1 MLWSASPTSLSLPIE
16 RATKEKSE
24 IERRNRKQIEER
36 GAYSPEQE
44 ACSITSLSPGDKSP
58 SALSRIRHMQHRLEG
73 RTKKGYYSKKTRTE
87 RTAYNRPQPTVRME
101 TPLRPVKKLPGHR
114 DLKSR
119 KQRAEV
125 QHHVSARSIVENTKN
140 EGKRPRL
147 PQYKWGGRF
156 SRIGVSTPW
165 QQRNQCWLLAR
176 ETG

>member
-1 MLWSASPTSLSLPIE
+1 MTAKRDRRDAPAHSPHETGLAE
-16 RATKEKSE
+16 RKE
-24 IERRNRKQIEER
+24 IR
-36 GAYSPEQE
+36 A
-44 ACSITSLSPGDKSP
+44 GDKQTELRQKAP
-58 SALSRIRHMQHRLEG
+58 KKSAQRKRPNKER
-73 RTKKGYYSKKTRTE
+73 KGTTQKTRIE

-101 TPLRPVKKLPGHR
+101 TPSRPVKKLPGHR

-165 QQRNQCWLLAR
+165 QQRNQCWLMA
-176 ETG
+176 